1 MLPNCTSTTNIY
13 RPVSTRLGKIST
25 FSTSYF
31 GRDNS
36 TGIDLT
42 EIITKTLMGKKI
54 NKIWLKQKMDKN
66 KKLSLIEVI
75 SMAVGTMIGASIFSI
90 FGLGAKIAG
99 NDLPEAFILSGI
111 YALAVAYSYAI
122 LGSKII
128 SNAGPIAFI
137 LKGLGDS
144 IVTGALSILMWLT
157 YVISIALFVKGFAGY
172 FLPFIHVDSTA
183 FTIGI
188 VEVIVI
194 SFFTALNFFGS
205 KNVGKAEFYIVLIKL
220 SILLVFILGG
230 FMSINWEMA
239 KPGFDMAHTKGLLNA
254 SIIFF
259 LSYMGFGLI
268 TNASENIRNP
278 EKNVP
283 KAIFISIFFVMI
295 FYILISLVTIGNL
308 PLPDIIKAQENA
320 LAIAAKPF
328 LGNFGFILIT
338 IGALFSIS
346 SALNA
351 TIFGGANI
359 AYSLAK
365 DGELPESFE
374 RKVWFKSTEGLY
386 FTAGLGLF
394 FALFFNLGAIASI
407 TSTVFTVIYIFVLIS
422 HLKLRKEYG
431 GNNIL
436 LYINLIVL
444 LIVFGALM
452 KYQWDTQRSAFYGS
466 IFTFI
471 GAFIVEYLYRK
482 VTKREIKDTR
492 ISTHLKQKI

>member
-1 MLPNCTSTTNIY
+1 M
-13 RPVSTRLGKIST
+13 K
-25 FSTSYF
+25 
-31 GRDNS
+31 
-36 TGIDLT
+36 
-42 EIITKTLMGKKI
+42 
-54 NKIWLKQKMDKN
+54 KN

-99 NDLPEAFILSGI
+99 NDLPEAFLLSGI
-111 YALAVAYSYAI
+111 YALVVAYSYAI
-122 LGSKII
+122 LGGKII

-137 LKGLGDS
+137 LKGLGDN

-157 YVISIALFVKGFAGY
+157 YVISISLFVKGFAGY
-172 FLPFIHVDSTA
+172 LLPFIHIESTA
-183 FTIGI
+183 FATGI

-194 SFFTALNFFGS
+194 SLFTALNFFGS
-205 KNVGKAEFYIVLIKL
+205 KSVGRAEFYIVLIKL
-220 SILLVFILGG
+220 LILSVFIAGG
-230 FMSINWEMA
+230 FMTINWGMA
-239 KPGFDMAHTKGLLNA
+239 KPSFDTVHTNGLLNA

-268 TNASENIRNP
+268 TNASENIKNP
-278 EKNVP
+278 SKNVP
-283 KAIFISIFFVMI
+283 LAIFISILFVMG
-295 FYILISLVTIGNL
+295 FYMLISLVTIGNL

-328 LGNFGFILIT
+328 LGDFGFILIT

-351 TIFGGANI
+351 TLFGGANI

-365 DGELPESFE
+365 DGELPEFFE

-386 FTAGLGLF
+386 LTAGLGLLL
-394 FALFFNLGAIASI
+394 ALIFDLGAIASI

-422 HLKLRKEYG
+422 HLKLQKEYG
-431 GNNIL
+431 GNRILIIFNLIIL
-436 LYINLIVL
+436 LA
-444 LIVFGALM
+444 VFTALM
-452 KYQWDTQRSAFYGS
+452 RYQWETQKSTFYAS

-471 GAFIVEYLYRK
+471 TAFIVEYLYRK
-482 VTKREIKDTR
+482 YKKRELKINK
-492 ISTHLKQKI
+492 ISTGA

>member
-1 MLPNCTSTTNIY
+1 MVKS
-13 RPVSTRLGKIST
+13 
-25 FSTSYF
+25 
-31 GRDNS
+31 
-36 TGIDLT
+36 
-42 EIITKTLMGKKI
+42 
-54 NKIWLKQKMDKN
+54 

-111 YALAVAYSYAI
+111 YALVVAYSYAI
-122 LGSKII
+122 LGGKII

-144 IVTGALSILMWLT
+144 VVTGALSILMWLT
-157 YVISIALFVKGFAGY
+157 YVVSISLFVKGFAGY
-172 FLPFIHVDSTA
+172 LLPFLHIQSTA
-183 FTIGI
+183 LTIGI

-205 KNVGKAEFYIVLIKL
+205 KAVGKAEFYIVLIKL

-230 FMSINWEMA
+230 FLTINWSMA
-239 KPGFDMAHTKGLLNA
+239 KPGFDAVHTSGLLNA

-268 TNASENIRNP
+268 TNASENIVNP
-278 EKNVP
+278 KKNVP
-283 KAIFISIFFVMI
+283 LSIFISILFVML
-295 FYILISLVTIGNL
+295 FYVLISLVTIGNL

-365 DGELPESFE
+365 DGELPEFFE
-374 RKVWFKSTEGLY
+374 RKIWFKSIEGLY
-386 FTAGLGLF
+386 ITAGLGLL
-394 FALFFNLGAIASI
+394 FALFFDLGAIASI

-422 HLKLRKEYG
+422 HLKLQKEYG
-431 GNNIL
+431 GKKIIL
-436 LYINLIVL
+436 IINLIIL
-444 LIVFGALM
+444 LVVFIALM
-452 KYQWDTQRSAFYGS
+452 KYQWTTQKMAFYGS
-466 IFTFI
+466 ILTFT
-471 GAFIVEYLYRK
+471 GAFVLEYFYRK
-482 VTKREIKDTR
+482 YGKREIK
-492 ISTHLKQKI
+492 I

>member
-1 MLPNCTSTTNIY
+1 
-13 RPVSTRLGKIST
+13 
-25 FSTSYF
+25 
-31 GRDNS
+31 
-36 TGIDLT
+36 
-42 EIITKTLMGKKI
+42 MG
-54 NKIWLKQKMDKN
+54 KN
-66 KKLSLIEVI
+66 KKLSLLEVI

-111 YALAVAYSYAI
+111 YALVVAYSYAI
-122 LGSKII
+122 LGGKII

-172 FLPFIHVDSTA
+172 LLPFIHVESTA

-194 SFFTALNFFGS
+194 SFFTALNSFGS
-205 KNVGKAEFYIVLIKL
+205 KAVGKAEFYIVLIKL

-230 FMSINWEMA
+230 FMTINWKMA
-239 KPGFDMAHTKGLLNA
+239 EPGFDSNHISGLLNA

-268 TNASENIRNP
+268 TNASENIKNP
-278 EKNVP
+278 TKNVP
-283 KAIFISIFFVMI
+283 RAIIISILFVML
-295 FYILISLVTIGNL
+295 FYVLISVVTIGNL
-308 PLPDIIKAQENA
+308 SLTDIIKAQENA

-374 RKVWFKSTEGLY
+374 RKIWDKSTEGLY
-386 FTAGLGLF
+386 ITAGLGLM
-394 FALFFNLGAIASI
+394 FALFFNLEAIAAI

-422 HLKLRKEYG
+422 HLKLQKEYG
-431 GNNIL
+431 GNKVL
-436 LYINLIVL
+436 LFINL
-444 LIVFGALM
+444 LILSGVFAAIM
-452 KYQWDTQRSAFYGS
+452 KYQWSTQRTAFYGS
-466 IFTFI
+466 LVTFS
-471 GAFIVEYLYRK
+471 GAFILEYLYRK
-482 VTKREIKDTR
+482 FRNREMKSDKIKTYPKKL
-492 ISTHLKQKI
+492 I